1 MYHVASPEDL
11 MLQLFSLPRLTSGAE
26 RNGES
31 AASGRELLE
40 LILTFNAS
48 ADSDDGGD
56 SISRE
61 DLFG

>member
-1 MYHVASPEDL
+1 
-11 MLQLFSLPRLTSGAE
+11 MLQLFSLRRRRTSSE
-26 RNGES
+26 QNEESS
-31 AASGRELLE
+31 AASRELLE